1 VLGRLNR
8 RSQSR
13 YRSVALVAVAALAST
28 ALTAC
33 GGSGAGGATTV
44 NWYINPDSSGAT
56 QKVQAAC
63 NQQAAGR
70 YQIAISVLPATADGQ
85 REQLVRRLA
94 AKDPSID
101 LMSVDPPYMPELAN
115 AGWLQAFDET
125 QKTEVLKDILKSP
138 IESATWKGQLV
149 GAPYS
154 ANTQLLWYRKSVA
167 QKAGIDPTRP
177 DFTWAEMLEAALK
190 TNTTIA
196 EQGLRY
202 EGYMVWVNAL
212 VEGAGGHI
220 LTDNEKGRDAT
231 VSVDSDAGRVAAGI
245 IRSVAGS
252 KAADPALSTSKEEQG
267 RATFNGPTGGFLLN
281 WPYSYAATQGNVK
294 DGSVPQSVLDD
305 YAWARYPRAVKDK
318 PSRPPLGGVNLAI
331 SKFSTKKD
339 NAYDALKC
347 IISPAQSKTKMLI
360 LGDPSANSTVYDD
373 PEIRKAFPM
382 ADLMRESINDAGPR
396 PVTPFYG
403 DVSAAIQRDWHP
415 PASVNDDSVKSSA
428 QLIGDVLH
436 DRRLL

>member
-1 VLGRLNR
+1 
-8 RSQSR
+8 
-13 YRSVALVAVAALAST
+13 VALVAAALISSSVLA
-28 ALTAC
+28 AC
-33 GGSGAGGATTV
+33 GGSGSSAKTI

-56 QKVQAAC
+56 EKVQAAC
-63 NQQAAGR
+63 NEQAAGK
-70 YQIAISVLPATADGQ
+70 YTIALSVLPATADGQ

-94 AKDPSID
+94 AKDSSID

-115 AGWLQAFDET
+115 AGWLNEFDET

-138 IESATWKGQLV
+138 IQSATWKGKLV

-154 ANTQLLWYRKSVA
+154 ANTQLLWFRKSVA
-167 QKAGIDPTRP
+167 QKAGIDPTKP
-177 DFTWAEMLEAALK
+177 DFTWDEMLDAALK

-220 LTDNEKGRDAT
+220 ISDNEKGRDA
-231 VSVDSDAGRVAAGI
+231 VASVDSDAGRKAAEI
-245 IRSVAGS
+245 IRKVASS
-252 KAADPALSTSKEEQG
+252 KAADPALSTSKEEQA

-294 DGSVPQSVLDD
+294 DGSVQQSVFDD
-305 YAWARYPRAVKDK
+305 YAWARYPRVDK
-318 PSRPPLGGVNLAI
+318 STPSRPPLGGVNLAI
-331 SKFSTKKD
+331 SKFSNKKD

-396 PVTPFYG
+396 PITPYYG
-403 DVSAAIQRDWHP
+403 DVSSAIQREWHP
-415 PASVNDDSVKSSA
+415 PAAVNADSVKASA
-428 QLIGDVLH
+428 TLISDVLH

>member
-1 VLGRLNR
+1 MLGRLSR
-8 RSQSR
+8 RSESR
-13 YRSVALVAVAALAST
+13 FRSVALIATAIVSST
-28 ALTAC
+28 VLTAC
-33 GGSGAGGATTV
+33 GGSGSSTKTI

-56 QKVQAAC
+56 DKVQAAC

-94 AKDPSID
+94 AKDSSID
-101 LMSVDPPYMPELAN
+101 LMSVDPPYMPELAS
-115 AGWLQAFDET
+115 AGWLYEFDET
-125 QKTEVLKDILKSP
+125 QRGEVLTDILESP
-138 IESATWKGQLV
+138 IESAVWKGKLV

-167 QKAGIDPTRP
+167 QKAGVDPTKP
-177 DFTWAEMLEAALK
+177 DFTWDEMLDAALK

-212 VEGAGGHI
+212 VESAGGSI
-220 LTDNEKGRDAT
+220 LRDNEKGRDAT
-231 VSVDSDAGRVAAGI
+231 VSVDSDAGRKAAEI
-245 IRSVAGS
+245 IRKVASS

-267 RATFNGPTGGFLLN
+267 RASFNGPTGGFHLN
-281 WPYSYAATQGNVK
+281 WPYAYAATQGNVK
-294 DGSVPQSVLDD
+294 DGSVQQSVFDD
-305 YAWARYPRAVKDK
+305 YAWARYPRVDK
-318 PSRPPLGGVNLAI
+318 NTPSKPPLGGVNLAI
-331 SKFSTKKD
+331 SKFSKKKTET
-339 NAYDALKC
+339 YDALKC

-403 DVSAAIQRDWHP
+403 DVSSAIQREWHP
-415 PASVNDDSVKSSA
+415 PASVNADSVKASA
-428 QLIGDVLH
+428 KLIGDVLH

>member
-13 YRSVALVAVAALAST
+13 YRSVALAAAGAIAST

-33 GGSGAGGATTV
+33 GGGAGGATTI

-94 AKDPSID
+94 AKDSSID

-125 QKTEVLKDILKSP
+125 QKSEVLKDILKSP
-138 IESATWKGQLV
+138 VESATWKGELV

-167 QKAGIDPTRP
+167 QKAGIDPTKP
-177 DFTWAEMLEAALK
+177 DFTWDEMLDAALK

-212 VEGAGGHI
+212 IEGAGGHI

-231 VSVDSDAGRVAAGI
+231 VSVDSDAGRKAAALI
-245 IRSVAGS
+245 QKIASS
-252 KAADPALSTSKEEQG
+252 KAADPALSTSKEEQA
-267 RATFNGPTGGFLLN
+267 RASFDSPNGGFLLN

-294 DGSVPQSVLDD
+294 DGSVPQSVFDD
-305 YAWARYPRAVKDK
+305 IAWARYPRVDK
-318 PSRPPLGGVNLAI
+318 STPSRPPLGGVNLAI
-331 SKFSTKKD
+331 SKFSVKKA

-347 IISPAQSKTKMLI
+347 IIAPPQSKTKMLI

-373 PEIRKAFPM
+373 PEIRKAYPM

-403 DVSAAIQRDWHP
+403 DVSSAIQREWHP
-415 PASVNDDSVKSSA
+415 PAAVNDDSVKSSA
-428 QLIGDVLH
+428 KLIGDVLH